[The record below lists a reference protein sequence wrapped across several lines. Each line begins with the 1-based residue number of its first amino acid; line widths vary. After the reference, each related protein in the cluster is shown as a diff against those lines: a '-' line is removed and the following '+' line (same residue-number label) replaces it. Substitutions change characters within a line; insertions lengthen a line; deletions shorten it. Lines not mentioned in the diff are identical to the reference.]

1 MLAARRARRR
11 RKLPERY
18 AHEFMRR
25 AKRGWFNDS
34 IGWEEFAALMHERES
49 FTLRAYNSLQLNRSG
64 HLVMPA
70 ITSSLRRLGL
80 PATEE
85 NASAMLRYLGR
96 AQDGYISYGEFRN
109 FLLLLP
115 PEQVR
120 GTDPSVLWFE
130 AATFVQLRA
139 PAVAAGA
146 SGLALLK
153 AALAGALA
161 SGSSTAVMH
170 PLDTLK
176 TRVQASVGRAP
187 GLRGLARMIPELG
200 ARRLYLG
207 IIPAVAGTA
216 TSHGIR
222 TASYEWARVMLSP
235 LLGLPGVSDT
245 AIQGIASGFGT
256 FLGTGVRIP
265 NEVLK
270 QRLQTGQH
278 AHVLE
283 AVRAVIRG
291 GGIAGLF
298 AGTTATLAREVPF
311 YVLGMVAYERL
322 KAVARSATGRELT
335 SWQTIAVGALS
346 GAAAAVATTPADVL
360 KTRIMTGRAPAGL
373 GALALAQRMIAE
385 EGISS
390 LYKGAAP
397 RALWIAPLGAMN
409 FAGAQAPRRGLC
421 MGYLPWVG
429 QATLRCIMSL
439 PCSLM
444 HCPAC
449 CAQDTSSPRKRSA
462 QLRTRSQSSP
472 RHHRHLPPSPR
483 RRLQARRR
491 PRRRA
496 QWMWHRRW
504 VLLAHRRASAY
515 GRLCLPSLGKRGVT
529 CAARRKLPPPR
540 SSRPPL
546 QPRRTSRLPLSRELA
561 CCKSSC
567 LLLRLLPAQR
577 ARPRL
582 QPRLLPRVFCQS
594 RRLRLPLMRPM
605 RSTRPCR
612 LWWTLVLKRWVRRML
627 RRRGARSCRRGI
639 RLLDPGRRFLRRRWV
654 WTSPPTSHKT
664 ILQWLRASSPARRCW
679 AVRRRQWQ
687 LQVMLTSSTQTL
699 AAVRAPTQAGRAL
712 RTNDGCTGRVSY
724 RCARSAGQ
732 ASQLCPKPSPH
743 P

>member
-1 MLAARRARRR
+1 VRVVCAACARRR

-18 AHEFMRR
+18 ASEFLRR
-25 AKRGWFNDS
+25 AKRGWFSDS

-64 HLVMPA
+64 HLATPA

-120 GTDPSVLWFE
+120 ETDPSVLWFE

-146 SGLALLK
+146 SGVALLK

-161 SGSSTAVMH
+161 SGTSTAFMH

-187 GLRGLARMIPELG
+187 GLRGLGRMIPELG
-200 ARRLYLG
+200 PRRLYLG
-207 IIPAVAGTA
+207 IIPAVTGAA

-222 TASYEWARVMLSP
+222 TASYEWARVALAP
-235 LLGLPGVSDT
+235 LLALGLPGVSDT

-283 AVRAVIRG
+283 AARAVIRG
-291 GGIAGLF
+291 GGVAALF

-322 KAVARSATGRELT
+322 KAMARGVTGREL
-335 SWQTIAVGALS
+335 SPWQTIAVGALS
-346 GAAAAVATTPADVL
+346 GAVAAVATTPADVL

-373 GALALAQRMIAE
+373 GALALAQRMVAE
-385 EGISS
+385 EGIAS

-409 FAGAQAPRRGLC
+409 FAG
-421 MGYLPWVG
+421 
-429 QATLRCIMSL
+429 
-439 PCSLM
+439 
-444 HCPAC
+444 
-449 CAQDTSSPRKRSA
+449 CARARSA
-462 QLRTRSQSSP
+462 RGGASHPAAAPLRAFRSLTRV
-472 RHHRHLPPSPR
+472 L
-483 RRLQARRR
+483 
-491 PRRRA
+491 RRA
-496 QWMWHRRW
+496 CFPGVRRYELAKKALSA
-504 VLLAHRRASAY
+504 VPEPEVTPTPTSPAPEPAAAVTAKARSLDLAHSVTAAGAKAGTRLREAVASLTDSKGAALRRASEAAVASVAASASAAAPHIRQAAEKGAGLLQKKSASSAVTSAAAAVAAPVAVAPVLPAAPLETSDAGPRAAAVAAAPKELAEPADVDDSVAADAVQTAATLPFAAADGNASKPAEADVALPAASNTGATEPRAGGGCAGGSLSGGGSSDGAGGDSGATQVAGGDGGSSDGGGS
-515 GRLCLPSLGKRGVT
+515 GRCGEDGP
-529 CAARRKLPPPR
+529 AAEEPPPR
-540 SSRPPL
+540 
-546 QPRRTSRLPLSRELA
+546 
-561 CCKSSC
+561 
-567 LLLRLLPAQR
+567 
-577 ARPRL
+577 
-582 QPRLLPRVFCQS
+582 V
-594 RRLRLPLMRPM
+594 
-605 RSTRPCR
+605 
-612 LWWTLVLKRWVRRML
+612 
-627 RRRGARSCRRGI
+627 
-639 RLLDPGRRFLRRRWV
+639 
-654 WTSPPTSHKT
+654 
-664 ILQWLRASSPARRCW
+664 
-679 AVRRRQWQ
+679 
-687 LQVMLTSSTQTL
+687 
-699 AAVRAPTQAGRAL
+699 
-712 RTNDGCTGRVSY
+712 
-724 RCARSAGQ
+724 
-732 ASQLCPKPSPH
+732 
-743 P
+743 